1 MTNENIDDLRKILT
15 AYGERHQMHM
25 IVEECAELIKTISK
39 INREGRGAEEI
50 KNYIEELADV
60 AVLMK
65 RLFLA
70 LSPSEQAEYYKVQH
84 YKIERQLKRI
94 EREPVCFTVD
104 DEIDEAFHAGLK
116 KGIET
121 GKKIKEAGHWAGGYD
136 GFYECTHCKEIS
148 DWDYNFCPNCGAKMD
163 GKDGEQNA

>member
-15 AYGERHQMHM
+15 AYGERQQMHM

-39 INREGRGAEEI
+39 IDREGRGAEEI

-60 AVLMK
+60 TVLMK
-65 RLFLA
+65 QLFLA

-104 DEIDEAFHAGLK
+104 DEIEEAFHAGLK
-116 KGIET
+116 NSEMIGKIAICDLLTTINEQGI
-121 GKKIKEAGHWAGGYD
+121 GGGCVLYAQ
-136 GFYECTHCKEIS
+136 TVR
-148 DWDYNFCPNCGAKMD
+148 
-163 GKDGEQNA
+163 NALRNGLTRR